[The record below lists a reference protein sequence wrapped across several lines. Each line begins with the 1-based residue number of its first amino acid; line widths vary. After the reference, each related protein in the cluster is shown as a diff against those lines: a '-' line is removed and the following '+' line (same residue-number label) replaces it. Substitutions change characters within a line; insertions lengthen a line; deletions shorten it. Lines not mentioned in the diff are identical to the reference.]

1 MGVTDVKD
9 TLLEYEDN
17 LAAADRL
24 TATDE
29 LNIHILTEQAS
40 YELRQ
45 GKPEKAL
52 TYLRK
57 GLKKNS
63 NCMELLDLKGKC
75 YIAMNRYREALEAAD
90 HIINNPHDL
99 NWSKSGRENPT
110 ALAVKAYALY
120 NLGDFEH
127 ALLSFHRYKNRLF
140 LTLKHFL

>member
-45 GKPEKAL
+45 GKPEKVENE
-52 TYLRK
+52 TTEPEK
-57 GLKKNS
+57 S
-63 NCMELLDLKGKC
+63 EL
-75 YIAMNRYREALEAAD
+75 E
-90 HIINNPHDL
+90 
-99 NWSKSGRENPT
+99 KSGTDNFE
-110 ALAVKAYALY
+110 KA
-120 NLGDFEH
+120 
-127 ALLSFHRYKNRLF
+127 
-140 LTLKHFL
+140 